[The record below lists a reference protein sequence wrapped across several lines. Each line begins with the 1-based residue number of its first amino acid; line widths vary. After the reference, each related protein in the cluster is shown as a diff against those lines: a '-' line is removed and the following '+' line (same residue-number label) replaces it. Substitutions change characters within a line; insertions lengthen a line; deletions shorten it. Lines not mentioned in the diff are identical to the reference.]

1 MKIDLS
7 LIGIGA
13 GHPDHITRQG
23 VAALNRAQLV
33 LVPLK
38 GEDKAE
44 LADLR
49 LQLCRELITHD
60 EVVIAP
66 FDMPVREGAETD
78 YPGAV
83 ERWHDAIAA
92 AWLATLGEHLPEGGR
107 VALMVWGDP
116 SLYDSSL
123 RIAQRLAR
131 QVELTVQVVPGIT
144 ALQALTA
151 AHAIPLND
159 INAPVLITTGRQL
172 REKGWP
178 ASADTVAVMLDGQC
192 AFQTLEPAGLHIWWG
207 AFLGM
212 PHQLCLSGPLA
223 EVAATILR
231 EREQARARHGWV
243 MDTYLL
249 KRTGP
254 ARTPHAN

>member
-1 MKIDLS
+1 MKVELS
-7 LIGIGA
+7 LVGMGA

-23 VAALNRAQLV
+23 VAALNRAQLI

-38 GEDKAE
+38 GAGKAD

-49 LQLCRELITHD
+49 LRLCRELIPHGKA
-60 EVVIAP
+60 VIAT
-66 FDMPVREGAETD
+66 FDMPEREGSDTD

-92 AWLATLGEHLPEGGR
+92 LWLATIGQHLPAGGR
-107 VALMVWGDP
+107 VALLVWGDP
-116 SLYDSSL
+116 SLYDSTL
-123 RIAQRLAR
+123 RIARRLGQR
-131 QVELTVQVVPGIT
+131 VELTTEVVPGIT

-172 REKGWP
+172 REGGWP

-192 AFQTLEPAGLHIWWG
+192 AFQTLDPAGLHIWWG

-212 PHQLCLSGPLA
+212 PQQLCISGPLA
-223 EVAATILR
+223 EAGPQILR
-231 EREQARARHGWV
+231 ERAQARAQHGWI

-249 KRTGP
+249 KRAPTHE
-254 ARTPHAN
+254 PHHAD

>member
-1 MKIDLS
+1 MKVELN
-7 LIGIGA
+7 LIGMGA

-23 VAALNRAQLV
+23 VKALNRAQLV

-38 GEDKAE
+38 GENKAD

-49 LQLCRELITHD
+49 LQLCRELITHNS
-60 EVVIAP
+60 VVIAT

-78 YPGAV
+78 YPGVV
-83 ERWHDAIAA
+83 ERWHDAITAI
-92 AWLATLGEHLPEGGR
+92 WLATIRQHLPDGGR
-107 VALMVWGDP
+107 VALLVWGDP
-116 SLYDSSL
+116 SLYDSTL
-123 RIAQRLAR
+123 RIAQRLGR
-131 QVELTVQVVPGIT
+131 QVELTTQVVPGIT

-172 REKGWP
+172 RERGWP
-178 ASADTVAVMLDGQC
+178 ASADTVAVLLDGRC
-192 AFQTLEPAGLHIWWG
+192 AFQTLDPAGLQIWWG

-212 PHQLCLSGPLA
+212 PHQLCISGPLA
-223 EVAATILR
+223 KVGPAILR

-249 KRTGP
+249 KRANLHG
-254 ARTPHAN
+254 AHHAD